1 MKTATELDT
10 GQRAFV
16 RLNGPDRRLMARLDA
31 ITAQAKA
38 DMGARYDELARE
50 WE

>member
-1 MKTATELDT
+1 MTPEQLDT

-31 ITAQAKA
+31 ITAAAKA
-38 DMGARYDELARE
+38 DMGARYDELNKE
-50 WE
+50 WL